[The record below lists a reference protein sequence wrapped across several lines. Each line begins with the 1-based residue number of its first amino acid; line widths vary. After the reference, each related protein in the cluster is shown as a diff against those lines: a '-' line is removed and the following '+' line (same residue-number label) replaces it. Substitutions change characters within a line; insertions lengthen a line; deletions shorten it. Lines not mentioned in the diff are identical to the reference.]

1 LPIAGPEPW
10 KKLTSGMFV
19 AMWVAFIFLSGLKE
33 YDHIF
38 ASDSDVYCLDNE
50 TDTWLLET
58 SLNRGNG
65 SYCDLE

>member
-1 LPIAGPEPW
+1 
-10 KKLTSGMFV
+10 
-19 AMWVAFIFLSGLKE
+19 MWVAFIFLSGLKE

-38 ASDSDVYCLDNE
+38 PSDGDVYCLDND

-65 SYCDLE
+65 SYCALR